1 MLPASN
7 RMAGMCQ
14 AFPDVCKTPTPGG
27 PVPMPYPNIAQNAM
41 MDPSSSTTK
50 VLILNMPCA
59 TATTKI
65 LLSNG
70 DEAGSAGGVVSG
82 KIMGAAIFKQGSTK
96 VMFEGKPAATLLS
109 MTGQND
115 APVSNAPAG
124 SQVVPSQAVVLV
136 SP

>member
-1 MLPASN
+1 MLPAST

-14 AFPDVCKTPTPGG
+14 AFRDVCKTPTPAG
-27 PVPMPYPNIAQNAM
+27 PVPIPYPNIAQNPM
-41 MDPSSSTTK
+41 MDPGSATTK
-50 VLILNMPCA
+50 VLIMNMPCG
-59 TATTKI
+59 TAMTKI
-65 LLSNG
+65 HMSNG
-70 DEAGSAGGVVSG
+70 DEAGSAGGVVSS
-82 KIMGAAIFKQGSTK
+82 KIMGPAMFKTGSPK
-96 VMFEGKPAATLLS
+96 VLFEGKPAAMLLS